1 MNGIDNSTIIIIA
14 LVLAVLYTVIR
25 FIRDFKR
32 EVDIKNG
39 MDVKEA
45 TKYYNKFFHK
55 KDEKEDYNIKTGRI
69 KNNKMKE

>member
-14 LVLAVLYTVIR
+14 LVLAVLYTAIR

-45 TKYYNKFFHK
+45 TKYYNKFFHQ
-55 KDEKEDYNIKTGRI
+55 KDEKEAYNIKTGRI

>member
-1 MNGIDNSTIIIIA
+1 MTLNTILENKEIVIA
-14 LVLAVLYTVIR
+14 LVLAIIYAIIR
-25 FIRDFKR
+25 FVRDVKR

-55 KDEKEDYNIKTGRI
+55 KDEKEKYNVKAGR
-69 KNNKMKE
+69 MKE

>member
-14 LVLAVLYTVIR
+14 LVLAVLYTAIR

-45 TKYYNKFFHK
+45 TKYYNKFFYK
-55 KDEKEDYNIKTGRI
+55 KDEKEAYNIKTGRI

>member
-14 LVLAVLYTVIR
+14 LVLAVLYTAIR

-39 MDVKEA
+39 MDVKET

-55 KDEKEDYNIKTGRI
+55 KDEKEAYNIKTGRI

>member
-1 MNGIDNSTIIIIA
+1 MTLNTLLGNKEIIIA
-14 LVLAVLYTVIR
+14 LVLAIIYAIIR

-55 KDEKEDYNIKTGRI
+55 KDEKEKYNIKAGR
-69 KNNKMKE
+69 MKE

>member
-1 MNGIDNSTIIIIA
+1 MNGIDNNTTIIIA
-14 LVLAVLYTVIR
+14 LVLAVIYTVIR

-45 TKYYNKFFHK
+45 TKYYDKFFHK
-55 KDEKEDYNIKTGRI
+55 KEEKEDYNMKTGRI
-69 KNNKMKE
+69 KNSKMKE

>member
-1 MNGIDNSTIIIIA
+1 MTLNTILENKEIVIA
-14 LVLAVLYTVIR
+14 LVLAIIYAIIR
-25 FIRDFKR
+25 FVRDVKR

-55 KDEKEDYNIKTGRI
+55 KEEKEKYNVKAGR
-69 KNNKMKE
+69 MKE